1 MYCTK
6 CGVQLRAEDRFCSRC
21 GQITGVG
28 RVEAPPRRLMLDKTN
43 NKIGGVCAGIAR
55 YADIDVVVVRVLW
68 LVVAFSTGVGF
79 LAYLV
84 AWIVIP
90 SDRGVEARPAMAA
103 VPQGS

>member
-6 CGVQLRAEDRFCSRC
+6 CGVQLREDDNFCSRC

-28 RVEAPPRRLMLDKTN
+28 RVEAPPRRLMLDRAN
-43 NKIGGVCAGIAR
+43 RKIGGVCAGFAR
-55 YADIDVVVVRVLW
+55 YFDLEIVLVRVLW

-84 AWIVIP
+84 AWIVMP
-90 SDRGVEARPAMAA
+90 SDRGEYAPRAMAA
-103 VPQGS
+103 VPQTD